1 MTVSDLAAICDDL
14 ATWLPAAA
22 QLTPQHDTT
31 NTSGRSQTESRP
43 PWNQQAATALLDAL
57 ETIRRSEQ
65 HIRTLVTG
73 RPAPR
78 RSHQATPAMLADMP
92 RLAQALETTGEQEVL
107 AAITRNLRRCL
118 TAILQLPAIGEHE
131 PRRRIAAPCPYCG
144 TPALIAAPR
153 SGRITCAD
161 PDCEDTTG
169 RHPVGTVE
177 IGTLS
182 GPLIAWADG
191 LIMNTLVTA

>member
-1 MTVSDLAAICDDL
+1 MSSSDRRDNAPGTQREPA
-14 ATWLPAAA
+14 PAAS
-22 QLTPQHDTT
+22 P
-31 NTSGRSQTESRP
+31 TSGADAYAN
-43 PWNQQAATALLDAL
+43 WLDRMQRA
-57 ETIRRSEQ
+57 RARQ
-65 HIRTLVTG
+65 
-73 RPAPR
+73 
-78 RSHQATPAMLADMP
+78 
-92 RLAQALETTGEQEVL
+92 
-107 AAITRNLRRCL
+107 AAITRNLRRSL